1 MASDPTKKTLKRARK
16 EQKMKAII
24 VEPDARPRVADIQS
38 DLESLQEIVA
48 GNIQVVYPFDDTAG
62 IICNEEGK
70 LLGLPL
76 NRALRDDCGEIYD
89 ILSGTF
95 IVTGLSEDDFCD
107 LTDEQVETY
116 MKLYHD
122 KEMFIRKGQ
131 RIISFAV

>member
-1 MASDPTKKTLKRARK
+1 
-16 EQKMKAII
+16 MKAII

-48 GNIQVVYPFDDTAG
+48 GNIQVVYPFDDAAG